1 MYVVNPRE
9 VEEELARIFAPP
21 VQKIVRHVALP
32 RYAGAYELLYGV
44 PIFVIGEGVVGQY
57 VRHSFFDVE
66 GVRYWR
72 IEYGVV
78 NIYGVLNSKKYPKG
92 MAVPLVMLGLPTY
105 YARQLTLEDFEDFT
119 LEEVVTGYIDVEERR
134 ILNLDRVS
142 RGIDPIMLLDVHGV
156 FSTTAS
162 NPSELIEKI
171 VEASR
176 QIEVLQRAVWEY
188 EKNYRVM
195 ETNLRIAQSEVA
207 SLRAVI
213 QELNSLLEKLASENT
228 RIYTE
233 LVKLREELKV
243 RSTEVLSGQDTADS
257 LVALVNRT
265 VELVGEVARSASK
278 ALDEARAAYEKAVEL
293 GRAAGAAAGVAAAR
307 EEKEGGEESEEA

>member
-1 MYVVNPRE
+1 
-9 VEEELARIFAPP
+9 
-21 VQKIVRHVALP
+21 
-32 RYAGAYELLYGV
+32 
-44 PIFVIGEGVVGQY
+44 
-57 VRHSFFDVE
+57 
-66 GVRYWR
+66 
-72 IEYGVV
+72 
-78 NIYGVLNSKKYPKG
+78 
-92 MAVPLVMLGLPTY
+92 
-105 YARQLTLEDFEDFT
+105 
-119 LEEVVTGYIDVEERR
+119 
-134 ILNLDRVS
+134 
-142 RGIDPIMLLDVHGV
+142 
-156 FSTTAS
+156 STTAS

-195 ETNLRIAQSEVA
+195 ETNLRIAQSEVV

-265 VELVGEVARSASK
+265 VELVGEVARSTSK

-293 GRAAGAAAGVAAAR
+293 SRAAGAAASVAAAR
-307 EEKEGGEESEEA
+307 EEREGGEESEEA